1 MCLPAGQGAQA
12 TTRHLIWAQSSLCR
26 ARAQALCGRWRLSP
40 NLLASCYKV
49 LPLSHSSAPSLSQE
63 TGGDP
68 PPPKEWEQGVSR
80 CRVTSPSMPYFC
92 PEAGSGQGPRT
103 LVPPWT

>member
-49 LPLSHSSAPSLSQE
+49 LPSLSQE